1 MDMELHSGIDLI
13 EVSRLRAAVER
24 YGKRFLERI
33 FTPLELDECG
43 GQVGSLAGRFAAKEA
58 AVKALGCG
66 IGVVSW
72 QELEI
77 HRGENGKPVL
87 CLYGAADRLAHACGL
102 TGWSVS
108 LSHTHEYAIAIV
120 VAVGLK

>member
-24 YGKRFLERI
+24 HGRRFLERI
-33 FTPLELDECG
+33 FTPLELNECG

-87 CLYGAADRLAHACGL
+87 YLYGAADRLAQASGL
-102 TGWSVS
+102 TVWSVS
-108 LSHTHEYAIAIV
+108 LSHTHEHAIAIV

>member
-24 YGKRFLERI
+24 HGKRFLERI

-87 CLYGAADRLAHACGL
+87 CLYGAADRLAQASGL
-102 TGWSVS
+102 TVWSVS
-108 LSHTHEYAIAIV
+108 LSHTHEHAIAIV

>member
-1 MDMELHSGIDLI
+1 MELHSGIDLI

-43 GQVGSLAGRFAAKEA
+43 GQIGSLAGRFAAKEA

-87 CLYGAADRLAHACGL
+87 CLYGAADRLAQTCGL
-102 TGWSVS
+102 TVWSVS
-108 LSHTHEYAIAIV
+108 LSHTHDYAIAIV
-120 VAVGLK
+120 IALGL